1 MIFFSFPLKSNTF
14 TRIFLGLSSSGY
26 SHVKVCSFNV
36 YFTVIFFS
44 KFLIFVLFP
53 RCFFF
58 RDSYICMLNLLF
70 IASIFVIFPQIFFY
84 FFIFFFLK
92 LPPFNLLFLVR
103 HYLLYFSL
111 CVCVCVC
118 VCVLSVFL
126 LIYSSVLKY
135 FLFLFWA
142 LLANLSFS
150 NSNFCFHILYL
161 FIKQH

>member
-103 HYLLYFSL
+103 HYLLYFS
-111 CVCVCVC
+111 VCVCVC